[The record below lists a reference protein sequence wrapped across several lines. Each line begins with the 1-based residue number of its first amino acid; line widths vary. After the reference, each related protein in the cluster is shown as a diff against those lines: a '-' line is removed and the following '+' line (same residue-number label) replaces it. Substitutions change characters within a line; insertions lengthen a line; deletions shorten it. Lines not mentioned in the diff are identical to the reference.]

1 MKKRIYLPLFII
13 GFLFGFVFLFN
24 SEATTIF
31 AEEAPS
37 TVTVSTN
44 VADDPSQSDP
54 TSNTDATNENT
65 DQTTSTEPANSEEE
79 NWQYS
84 KSKTAT
90 DLDENKES
98 EVTLSLPSA
107 EEKLTTEVAFVLDE
121 SNFSDTQDR
130 AMGLL
135 ETLKQHA
142 DKTGAKVQVDVIGFK
157 RAAYDHGSFDL
168 TTQYDLLREA
178 FKKKNSGGSNIHAG
192 LLLAQQILAKNTAIP
207 DDRKYMIL
215 VSDGDTYL
223 YCKDGDY
230 KTPYSRS
237 YIPLDSAEGTA
248 YGGFYDESW
257 YYPSAPYGNNVKR
270 PDTANP
276 TLWDAYLQDVAA
288 RNQESNGDAYEYVW
302 NYYDNWK
309 NTKPT
314 SKEFKTQPA
323 VPRSAS
329 NMDMAFMY
337 AANVYKDLA
346 NKYHCYSVAVQ
357 SLNQS
362 DGGQKAFMDY
372 LNGGKTADFDSIQND
387 ILYYLGKGSIVE
399 DYMGYDD
406 GNYDFDL
413 VDPSAI
419 RVVIDNTGT
428 LTTYNAERIKDNHYG
443 FKKNEDGTYDYEVIY
458 VPGNKKDDEH
468 FIWLLNTSVT
478 NFEHVMLKYGVK
490 LIQGQTK
497 PGTYT
502 AYTNTKATLYPVNSE
517 GVKGEAEDF
526 ERPMVTYTVKEAVK
540 EPEKTSD
547 QNTSKQ
553 TDIQT
558 KNSSMKETT
567 VCQASASTG
576 YENHEM
582 LWFITLGLSVLL
594 AMMSIFQ
601 SHKTREF
608 K

>member
-1 MKKRIYLPLFII
+1 MRIKPAPKCKSMLF
-13 GFLFGFVFLFN
+13 
-24 SEATTIF
+24 
-31 AEEAPS
+31 
-37 TVTVSTN
+37 
-44 VADDPSQSDP
+44 
-54 TSNTDATNENT
+54 
-65 DQTTSTEPANSEEE
+65 
-79 NWQYS
+79 
-84 KSKTAT
+84 
-90 DLDENKES
+90 
-98 EVTLSLPSA
+98 
-107 EEKLTTEVAFVLDE
+107 
-121 SNFSDTQDR
+121 
-130 AMGLL
+130 
-135 ETLKQHA
+135 
-142 DKTGAKVQVDVIGFK
+142 IGFK

-270 PDTANP
+270 PDTADP
-276 TLWDAYLQDVAA
+276 TLWDAYLKDVAA

-302 NYYDNWK
+302 NYYYKWMV
-309 NTKPT
+309 TKPT

-362 DGGQKAFMDY
+362 DGGHKAFMDY

-387 ILYYLGKGSIVE
+387 ILYYLDKGSIVE

-419 RVVIDNTGT
+419 RIVIDNTGT

-468 FIWLLNTSVT
+468 FIWLLNTPVT

-517 GVKGEAEDF
+517 GIKGEAEDF

-553 TDIQT
+553 DGVKTE
-558 KNSSMKETT
+558 NSIEKTAL
-567 VCQASASTG
+567 CQASASTG
-576 YENHEM
+576 YESHEIF
-582 LWFITLGLSVLL
+582 WFVILGFSALGMVIISVFRKDELSN
-594 AMMSIFQ
+594 
-601 SHKTREF
+601 
-608 K
+608 

>member
-257 YYPSAPYGNNVKR
+257 YYPSVPYGNNVKR
-270 PDTANP
+270 PDTADP

-362 DGGQKAFMDY
+362 DGGHKAFMDY